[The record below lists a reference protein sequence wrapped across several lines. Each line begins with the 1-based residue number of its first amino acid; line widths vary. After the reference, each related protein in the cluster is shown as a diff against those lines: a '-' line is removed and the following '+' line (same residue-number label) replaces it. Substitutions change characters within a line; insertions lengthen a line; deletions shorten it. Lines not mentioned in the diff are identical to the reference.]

1 MTQAAA
7 RQISDVYKLAPTT
20 ADQTIVTAIY
30 TDIPVWNAVTY
41 RVTNEGANNVLFRD
55 DGSAA
60 VMPTVGTPQKGYLA
74 PANSVTV
81 FEAAPNA
88 TFHYIA
94 DGAASVVFIQA
105 FSGE

>member
-30 TDIPVWNAVTY
+30 TDNPVWNAVTY

-60 VMPTVGTPQKGYLA
+60 VMPTVGTPQKGYSPQQAPRLAGYNPRAVA
-74 PANSVTV
+74 PAGGKP
-81 FEAAPNA
+81 AWQPR
-88 TFHYIA
+88 
-94 DGAASVVFIQA
+94 G
-105 FSGE
+105 